1 MSRRKPYAQIIDGI
15 PRSPNFDPDLLRAA
29 LEFRAQKGDLV
40 LSTYPKSGTHWMM
53 YMIQLILKEGKPVSG
68 FDEFMHNMRVLG
80 VVEFDAWKPSL
91 PLRLFATHL
100 PLSTTAMNKDAKY
113 VYVAR
118 NPWDLCVSSYHMI
131 TTFDVYR
138 FRDGTFEELFDA
150 FLEGDCAGQ
159 GSYFDHVASGY
170 ALRNEPNVFFVTY
183 EELKTDTPSVILR
196 LARFLGDDYG
206 DKLEKQEELLRDIV
220 GRCASDNMKRILA
233 LKTQDCADRDWYNAT
248 KRIFSANN
256 RVFLEDYKQ
265 FSYVRKGEV
274 GGWQR
279 YFTRDQLRR
288 LEAKI
293 KQLEEHSR
301 VMDLWM
307 DTRAAALKMIAN
319 E

>member
-1 MSRRKPYAQIIDGI
+1 MSRRKPYTQIIDGI
-15 PRSPNFDPDLLRAA
+15 PRSPNCDPDLLRAA

-53 YMIQLILKEGKPVSG
+53 CIIRLILKGGEPVSG
-68 FDEFMHNMRVLG
+68 FDELMHNLRVLR
-80 VVEFDAWKPSL
+80 VVEFNAWKPTL

-100 PLSTTAMNKDAKY
+100 PLNTTTMNKHAKY
-113 VYVAR
+113 IYVAR
-118 NPWDLCVSSYHMI
+118 NPWDLCVSSFHMI
-131 TTFDVYR
+131 TTFDIYH
-138 FRDGTFEELFDA
+138 FRDGTFQELFDA

-170 ALRNEPNVFFVTY
+170 ALRDQPNLFFVTY
-183 EELKTDTPSVILR
+183 EELETDTGSVILR
-196 LARFLGDDYG
+196 LARFLGDGYG
-206 DKLEKQEELLRDIV
+206 DELEKQEELLQDIV
-220 GRCASDNMKRILA
+220 DRCASDNMKHIL
-233 LKTQDCADRDWYNAT
+233 TPESQGHADSDWYNAT
-248 KRIFSANN
+248 ERIMSANSRIFVENS
-256 RVFLEDYKQ
+256 KQ
-265 FSYVRKGEV
+265 FSYVRMGDV
-274 GGWQR
+274 GGWRR

-307 DTRAAALKMIAN
+307 DTRAAALKIIAN

>member
-1 MSRRKPYAQIIDGI
+1 MSKRKPYAQIIDGI
-15 PRSPNFDPDLLRAA
+15 PRSPNCDPDLLRAA

-53 YMIQLILKEGKPVSG
+53 YIIQLILKEGEPVSS
-68 FDEFMHNMRVLG
+68 FDEFMHNLRVLG
-80 VVEFDAWKPSL
+80 VVEFDTWKPTL

-100 PLSTTAMNKDAKY
+100 PLSTTTMNKDAKY

-118 NPWDLCVSSYHMI
+118 NPWDLCVSSFHMI
-131 TTFDVYR
+131 TTFDIYR

-170 ALRNEPNVFFVTY
+170 ALRDQPNLFFVTY
-183 EELKTDTPSVILR
+183 EELKTDTRSVILR

-206 DKLEKQEELLRDIV
+206 DKLEKQEELMQDIV
-220 GRCASDNMKRILA
+220 DRCASENMKHILA
-233 LKTQDCADRDWYNAT
+233 PESQGHADRDWYNET
-248 KRIFSANN
+248 ERSMSANSRISVEN
-256 RVFLEDYKQ
+256 SKQ
-265 FSYVRKGEV
+265 FSYVRKGDV

-288 LEAKI
+288 LEARI

-307 DTRAAALKMIAN
+307 DTRAAALKIIAN